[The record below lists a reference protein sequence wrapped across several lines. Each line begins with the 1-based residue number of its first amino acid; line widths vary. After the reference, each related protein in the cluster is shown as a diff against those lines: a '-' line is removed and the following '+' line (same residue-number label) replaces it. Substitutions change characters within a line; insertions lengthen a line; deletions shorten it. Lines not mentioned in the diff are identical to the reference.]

1 MSNLQN
7 VNNLLFA
14 QLERLSGEKFT
25 IEEMEREVKRSE
37 SMVKISNQIIDAAQ
51 TQLSAVKV
59 VAEFGDKFAGHLPM
73 IGKD

>member
-14 QLERLSGEKFT
+14 QLERLSGEKFS
-25 IEEMEREVKRSE
+25 IEEMEREAQRTE
-37 SMVKISNQIIDAAQ
+37 SMVKISDKIIKAAS
-51 TQLSAVKV
+51 TQLSAVKI
-59 VAEFGDKFAGHLPM
+59 VAEHGDKFAGHLPM